1 MKKQII
7 FSIMALSVATVATSA
22 QTRLPST
29 PIRPF
34 LVKSKQSLGELEQKL
49 AADKTD
55 VASKSTTVTKVEDLI
70 GGAGMETRV
79 ALQHDTRRSGDQ
91 VELHD
96 KSDDVYYVLKGEAT
110 LELGGA
116 MVDPKESAPGEWKSK
131 TVTGSQS
138 VKIKEGEIVMVPR
151 GTPHRRTVTGKG
163 FSMILIKIYADPLPA
178 K

>member
-7 FSIMALSVATVATSA
+7 FAVLAIFIASLAASA
-22 QTRLPST
+22 QIRQPST
-29 PIRPF
+29 AIRPF
-34 LVKSKQSLGELEQKL
+34 LVKSKQSIADLEKKL
-49 AADKTD
+49 STD
-55 VASKSTTVTKVEDLI
+55 NKVEDLI

-79 ALQHDTRRSGDQ
+79 AIQHDKSRSGDM

-110 LELGGA
+110 LELGGKL
-116 MVDPKESAPGEWKSK
+116 VDPKEATPGEWKAK
-131 TVTGSQS
+131 TVIGAQS
-138 VKIKEGEIVMVPR
+138 VVIKAGDLIMVPR

-163 FSMILIKIYADPLPA
+163 FSMILIKIFEDPLPG